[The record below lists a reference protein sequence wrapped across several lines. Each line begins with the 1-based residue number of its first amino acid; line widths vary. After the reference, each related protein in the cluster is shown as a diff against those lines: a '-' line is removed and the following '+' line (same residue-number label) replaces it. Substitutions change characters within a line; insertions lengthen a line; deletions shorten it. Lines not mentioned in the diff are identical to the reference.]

1 MNVLGSLLTACLAA
15 LLLASGLVA
24 PTPASAAPADWTAPV
39 RIPGT
44 AGLVNPISSTAP
56 NGTDLV
62 VWASTG
68 ATPTENIVQAKVRL
82 AGRSQWQTVG
92 GGRLRGS
99 FLQGIVIAPTPSGDF
114 WVAYQRNVAGGGQ
127 QVSVAKLDST
137 SRRWSMRSEIFT
149 DQDANFHAGPEI
161 ALGGKGTLVVSAYAA
176 PKEPPPG
183 DPVYRVAVGTRSSE
197 GTWKNRFL
205 SPIDKHAGG
214 HQLAVNAAG
223 DIAVS
228 FIQGYDL
235 PDLTV
240 RAATKAPGKAWRIR
254 TLSDAGDS
262 QRAQVAIGDDGTAAV
277 VWSATSTS
285 FNAIR
290 LATRDVRRRL
300 DPWVGRDIIT
310 GVSVGTDPYAVVN
323 RQGAVTAFWRQSGG
337 GTTAIWSR
345 HLVGNTLG
353 SPIQLTPLGEVA
365 EFDAVHQRPDG
376 KAVLLYQRF
385 TPAIDSL
392 GLQFRTLDNG
402 VPGPVQVLTGDEAAD
417 GDANSESLGISA
429 ASQAT
434 VIYTRGTYP
443 DTDFVWLSQAQGKPR
458 VMTGPSSG
466 VRVKRPTIKGRA
478 RVGEVVS
485 CESGYW
491 IEASH
496 LTRLWFRGVRAIS
509 GEAKRHYRIVPADS
523 GGELRCGI
531 VARNSSGE
539 NLVMTSFPRQVG

>member
-1 MNVLGSLLTACLAA
+1 M
-15 LLLASGLVA
+15 
-24 PTPASAAPADWTAPV
+24 
-39 RIPGT
+39 
-44 AGLVNPISSTAP
+44 
-56 NGTDLV
+56 
-62 VWASTG
+62 
-68 ATPTENIVQAKVRL
+68 
-82 AGRSQWQTVG
+82 
-92 GGRLRGS
+92 
-99 FLQGIVIAPTPSGDF
+99 
-114 WVAYQRNVAGGGQ
+114 
-127 QVSVAKLDST
+127 
-137 SRRWSMRSEIFT
+137 FT
-149 DQDANFHAGPEI
+149 NQDANDHAGPDL
-161 ALGGKGTLVVSAYAA
+161 ALAGDGTLVVSAYAP

-183 DPVYRVAVGTRSSE
+183 DPVYRVAVGTRSPGSP
-197 GTWKNRFL
+197 WKSRFL

-214 HQLAVNAAG
+214 ADIAVNAAG
-223 DIAVS
+223 DVAVS
-228 FIQGYDL
+228 FIEGYNLADM
-235 PDLTV
+235 TV
-240 RAATKAPGKAWRIR
+240 RAATRAHGRKATWKIG
-254 TLSDAGDS
+254 TLSAPCNS
-262 QRAQVAIGDDGTAAV
+262 QRAHAAIGVDGKAAV

-285 FNAIR
+285 FNAVRMSTRQVRQR
-290 LATRDVRRRL
+290 LAPWVLRDV
-300 DPWVGRDIIT
+300 IT
-310 GVSVGTDPYAVVN
+310 GVPVGTDVYAVVT

-345 HLVGNTLG
+345 HLVRNTLG
-353 SPIQLTPLGEVA
+353 SPVQLTPVGEVA

-376 KAVLLYQRF
+376 KAVLVYQRF

-443 DTDFVWLSQAQGKPR
+443 DTNFVWLSQAQGKPR

-478 RVGEVVS
+478 RVGKVVS

-491 IEASH
+491 VEASQ
-496 LTRLWFRGVRAIS
+496 LTHRWFRGVHAIS
-509 GEAKRHYRIVPADS
+509 GETKRHYKVVPADS

-531 VARNSSGE
+531 VASNSSGE